1 MASYFP
7 LIVDAGSAQIQE
19 LPSGDTLNLASSNV
33 ANVINITA
41 TGDVSC
47 ANLSISATFTAA
59 SLSATG
65 NVTGGNVTTAGIIT
79 VNSGNA
85 VSAIVNGGGNG
96 VGNIGSSSKY
106 FNTAFVKSTSAQYA
120 DLAEMYTADAD
131 YAPGTVLA
139 FGGTHEVTISTKS
152 ADTRVAGVVSANPS
166 YVMNA
171 TLLGDHVVTLALM
184 GRVPTRVTGS
194 VRKGDMMVSAGDGT
208 ARSEPSPRVGTVIG
222 KAVEDFEGDSGVI
235 EVVVG
240 RL

>member
-1 MASYFP
+1 MASFFP
-7 LIVDAGSAQIQE
+7 LIVDAGSAQIRE

-41 TGDVSC
+41 TGNVSC
-47 ANLSISATFTAA
+47 ANLTISTTFTAG
-59 SLSATG
+59 SFSATG

-85 VSAIVNGGGNG
+85 VTAIVNGGGNG
-96 VGNIGSSSKY
+96 VGNIGSATKF

-131 YAPGTVLA
+131 YNPGTVLT
-139 FGGTHEVTISTKS
+139 FGGTHEVTVSTRS
-152 ADTRVAGVVSANPS
+152 ADIRVAGVVSANPS

-171 TLLGDHVVTLALM
+171 TLNSDHVVIVALL

-208 ARSEPSPRVGTVIG
+208 ARSESSPRVGTVIG
-222 KAVEDFEGDSGVI
+222 KAVEDFEGDTGVV